1 MSRRAVLYL
10 RVSTS
15 RQANEGHSLDGQK
28 AALEDYARRHDL
40 EVVEVIVDGGIS
52 GKALDRPGIRRVMEL
67 ASAKGV
73 DLLLAT
79 KSDRICRSL
88 RDLLNLSA
96 ELAERRVAI
105 VTVDGAFDTSTPTA
119 KAMTQVRGV
128 FDELERELIGQRTR
142 EGLAAAKEKG
152 VYLGRAPVGWDVVDR
167 KTGQMVPNDKI
178 GVVIRVHE
186 MSAAGMTL
194 QQIADVLND
203 EGVPTPGSGQALHGK
218 AKGMAGKAPRWHRP
232 TVSRALSAPLPEP
245 PPLTL

>member
-1 MSRRAVLYL
+1 MTKRRQRAVLYL

-15 RQANEGHSLDGQK
+15 RQASEGHSLDGQRT
-28 AALEDYARRHDL
+28 ALDDYANRHNLD
-40 EVVEVIVDGGIS
+40 VVEIVVDGGES
-52 GKALDRPGIRRVMEL
+52 GKALDRPGIRRVL
-67 ASAKGV
+67 ALAEGKGV
-73 DLLLAT
+73 DVLLAT

-96 ELAERRVAI
+96 ELASRKVAI
-105 VTVDGAFDTSTPTA
+105 VTADGGFDTSTPTA

-167 KTGQMVPNDKI
+167 QTGTMIPNDQI
-178 GVVIRVHE
+178 ELVVRVHQ
-186 MSAAGMTL
+186 MTSDGMTL
-194 QQIADVLND
+194 QRIADVLNA

-218 AKGMAGKAPRWHRP
+218 AKELSGKAPRWHRP
-232 TVSRALSAPLPEP
+232 TVARALKSPLPAVQV
-245 PPLTL
+245 